1 MSGLNLYKITET
13 NADGTTKT
21 DTRTSFNAYDAL
33 EEYWFDNQE
42 KINAEQVIKLCA
54 EFVRVAS

>member
-13 NADGTTKT
+13 HVDGTTKT

-33 EEYWFDNQE
+33 EEFYFDNE
-42 KINAEQVIKLCA
+42 GRIDAEQVIKLSA
-54 EFVRVAS
+54 EFVRNAS

>member
-13 NADGTTKT
+13 HADGVTYTE
-21 DTRTSFNAYDAL
+21 TRTSFNAYDAL
-33 EEYWFDNQE
+33 EEFYFDNE
-42 KINAEQVIKLCA
+42 DRIDAEQVIKLCA